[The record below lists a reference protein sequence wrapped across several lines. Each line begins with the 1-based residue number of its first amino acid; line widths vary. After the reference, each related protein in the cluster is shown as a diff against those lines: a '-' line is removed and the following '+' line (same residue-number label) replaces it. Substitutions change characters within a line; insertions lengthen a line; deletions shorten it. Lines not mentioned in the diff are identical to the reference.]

1 MRVEATPT
9 PSAVPGPLSRR
20 TVLAGA
26 AALAGTTATLA
37 ATSASA
43 HATAAPP
50 AVTASSGASGA
61 SGGSAA
67 ETAASGAAGRRARA
81 TVFRD
86 VRPFGSARATDLV
99 VVDGR
104 VSDGPAPRGA
114 KVVEGGGRIVL
125 PSLVDA
131 HIHPDKT
138 TWGGSWVSRRP
149 ASGIADYVAQDVE
162 LFHAQRRPVAERA
175 YGLMTHAVTRGT
187 RAMRAHADVAP
198 AYGLAGVEGVAEARE
213 RLRHA
218 LDVQIVAFPQHGVI
232 RTPGT
237 AGLLEE
243 AAREGT
249 IDMIGGIDPIG
260 FDQALDAQL
269 DLVFGIADRHGVG
282 VDIHLH
288 DRGEKGMKAMRGIID
303 RTRALSLAGRVTV
316 SHVFCLPELSDREL
330 GSIAADL
337 GAQDI
342 ALTTVAPSDSLVLP
356 IARLRE
362 HGVRVGLGSDGVRDS
377 WSPFGNADML
387 HRAQLLGWVRDVRLD
402 EELADCYRVAAHGGA
417 DVMGLAHADLAPGAP
432 ADFVLVRGEC
442 LPQVVVDMPQRDMVV
457 HGGVVVARDG
467 EFLA

>member
-1 MRVEATPT
+1 MQ
-9 PSAVPGPLSRR
+9 PSPSSSGALSRR
-20 TVLAGA
+20 TMPAGA
-26 AALAGTTATLA
+26 AALAGTTATAA
-37 ATSASA
+37 ATAVPAQAAIPAAGSGSLAGTASA
-43 HATAAPP
+43 A
-50 AVTASSGASGA
+50 G
-61 SGGSAA
+61 
-67 ETAASGAAGRRARA
+67 SGAAARRRAR
-81 TVFRD
+81 TVVFRD
-86 VRPFGSARATDLV
+86 VRPFGAAKATDLV
-99 VVDGR
+99 VVDGLI
-104 VSDGPAPRGA
+104 SDGPAPRGA
-114 KVVEGGGRIVL
+114 EVVDGDGRIAL

-162 LFHAQRRPVAERA
+162 LFRSRRRSVGERA
-175 YGLMTHAVTRGT
+175 YGLMSHAVSRGT

-237 AGLLEE
+237 AELLEK
-243 AAREGT
+243 AAREGL

-260 FDQALDAQL
+260 FDQALDEQL
-269 DLVFGIADRHGVG
+269 DVVFGIADRHGVG

-288 DRGEKGMKAMRGIID
+288 DRGEKGMRAIRGIVD
-303 RTRALSLAGRVTV
+303 RTRALSLAGKVTV
-316 SHVFCLPELSDREL
+316 SHAFCLPGLTDREL
-330 GSIAADL
+330 GAIATDL
-337 GAQDI
+337 GDQDI

-377 WSPFGNADML
+377 WSPFGNADMM
-387 HRAQLLGWVRDVRLD
+387 HRAHILGWVRDVRLD
-402 EELADCYRVAAHGGA
+402 EELTDCYEVATHGGS
-417 DVMGLAHADLAPGAP
+417 DVMGLARADFAAGAP

-442 LPQVVVDMPQRDMVV
+442 LAQVVVDMPRRDLVV

-467 EFLA
+467 EFLG

>member
-1 MRVEATPT
+1 MQ
-9 PSAVPGPLSRR
+9 PSSSSSGALSRR
-20 TVLAGA
+20 TMLAGA
-26 AALAGTTATLA
+26 AALAGTTAAMAAT
-37 ATSASA
+37 ATSA
-43 HATAAPP
+43 HA
-50 AVTASSGASGA
+50 
-61 SGGSAA
+61 SAA
-67 ETAASGAAGRRARA
+67 AHSDRHSKAV
-81 TVFRD
+81 VFRN
-86 VRPFGSARATDLV
+86 VRPFGAAKATDLV

-104 VSDGPAPRGA
+104 IVNSPAPRGA
-114 KVVEGGGRIVL
+114 KVAEGGGRIAL

-149 ASGIADYVAQDVE
+149 ASSIADYVAQDVE
-162 LFHAQRRPVAERA
+162 LFKAQRRPVAERA
-175 YGLMTHAVTRGT
+175 YGLMSHAVARGT

-198 AYGLAGVEGVAEARE
+198 AYGLAGVEGVAEARR

-237 AGLLEE
+237 AALLER

-288 DRGEKGMKAMRGIID
+288 DRGEKGIKAMRGIID
-303 RTRALSLAGRVTV
+303 RTRALSLAGKVTV
-316 SHVFCLPELSDREL
+316 SHVFCLPGLSDSEL
-330 GSIAADL
+330 GSLAADL

-387 HRAQLLGWVRDVRLD
+387 HRAQLLGWVTDVRLD
-402 EELADCYRVAAHGGA
+402 EELSDCYRVAAHGGA
-417 DVMGLAHADLAPGAP
+417 DVMGLAHADLTPGAP

-457 HGGVVVARDG
+457 HGGAVVARNG
-467 EFLA
+467 EFVA

>member
-1 MRVEATPT
+1 MQ
-9 PSAVPGPLSRR
+9 PSSPSPALSRR
-20 TVLAGA
+20 TMLAGA
-26 AALAGTTATLA
+26 AALAGTTATAGA
-37 ATSASA
+37 AAP
-43 HATAAPP
+43 ATAAPVE
-50 AVTASSGASGA
+50 AVAATGA
-61 SGGSAA
+61 
-67 ETAASGAAGRRARA
+67 AAGRQRDR
-81 TVFRD
+81 TVVFRN
-86 VRPFGSARATDLV
+86 VRVFGAAKPTDLV

-104 VSDGPAPRGA
+104 VSDRPAPHGA
-114 KVVEGGGRIVL
+114 KVVDGGGRIAL

-162 LFHAQRRPVAERA
+162 LFRSQRRPVAERA
-175 YGLMTHAVTRGT
+175 YGLMSHAVARGT

-198 AYGLAGVEGVAEARE
+198 AYGLAGVQGVADARA

-237 AGLLEE
+237 AKLLED
-243 AAREGT
+243 AAREGLV
-249 IDMIGGIDPIG
+249 DMIGGIDPIG
-260 FDQALDAQL
+260 FDQALDEQL

-288 DRGEKGMKAMRGIID
+288 DRGEKGIKAMRGIID
-303 RTRALSLAGRVTV
+303 RTRALSLSGKVTV
-316 SHVFCLPELSDREL
+316 SHVFCLPALSDRDL
-330 GSIAADL
+330 GAIAADL

-377 WSPFGNADML
+377 WSPFGNADMM
-387 HRAQLLGWVRDVRLD
+387 HRAHLLGWVTDVRLD
-402 EELADCYRVAAHGGA
+402 DELTDCYGVAANGGA
-417 DVMGLAHADLAPGAP
+417 DVMGLPHADLRPGAP

-442 LPQVVVDMPQRDMVV
+442 LPQVVVDMPRRDLVV

>member
-1 MRVEATPT
+1 MRVEGTPPFSST
-9 PSAVPGPLSRR
+9 PAALSRR
-20 TVLAGA
+20 TMLAGA
-26 AALAGTTATLA
+26 AALAGTTAAMA
-37 ATSASA
+37 APSSSA
-43 HATAAPP
+43 HAATPSHSEAA
-50 AVTASSGASGA
+50 V
-61 SGGSAA
+61 
-67 ETAASGAAGRRARA
+67 SGAAGRHAKA
-81 TVFRD
+81 VVFRN
-86 VRPFGSARATDLV
+86 VRPFGAAKATDLV

-104 VSDGPAPRGA
+104 IANGPAPRGA
-114 KVVEGGGRIVL
+114 KVVEGGGRIAL

-162 LFHAQRRPVAERA
+162 LFKAQRRPVAERA
-175 YGLMTHAVTRGT
+175 YGLMSHAVTRGT

-213 RLRHA
+213 RLRHS

-237 AGLLEE
+237 AALLER

-269 DLVFGIADRHGVG
+269 DVVFGIADRHGVG

-288 DRGEKGMKAMRGIID
+288 DQGEKGLKAMRGIID
-303 RTRALSLAGRVTV
+303 RTRALSLAGKVTV
-316 SHVFCLPELSDREL
+316 SHVFCLPGLSDREL
-330 GSIAADL
+330 GSLATDL

-402 EELADCYRVAAHGGA
+402 EELEDCYRVAAHGGA
-417 DVMGLAHADLAPGAP
+417 DVMGLAHADLTPGAP

-457 HGGVVVARDG
+457 HGGAVVARNG

>member
-1 MRVEATPT
+1 MQSSSSPQSSSPA
-9 PSAVPGPLSRR
+9 SPGALSRR
-20 TVLAGA
+20 TMLAGA
-26 AALAGTTATLA
+26 AALAG
-37 ATSASA
+37 AS
-43 HATAAPP
+43 ATAAAAAGP
-50 AVTASSGASGA
+50 AAAAAPVAAEAAASRASGHK
-61 SGGSAA
+61 
-67 ETAASGAAGRRARA
+67 ARA
-81 TVFRD
+81 VVFRD
-86 VRPFGSARATDLV
+86 VRPFGAARARDLV

-104 VSDGPAPRGA
+104 VSDRPAPHGA
-114 KVVEGGGRIVL
+114 KVVDGGGRIAL

-149 ASGIADYVAQDVE
+149 ASAIADYVAQDVE
-162 LFHAQRRPVAERA
+162 LFRSQRRPVAERA
-175 YGLMTHAVTRGT
+175 YGLMSHAVSRGT
-187 RAMRAHADVAP
+187 RGMRAHADVAP
-198 AYGLAGVEGVAEARE
+198 AYGLAGVEGVAAARE

-237 AGLLEE
+237 AALLEK
-243 AAREGT
+243 AAREGL

-260 FDQALDAQL
+260 FDNALDDQL
-269 DLVFGIADRHGVG
+269 DVVFGIADRHGVG

-288 DRGEKGMKAMRGIID
+288 DRGEKGMKAMRGIVE
-303 RTRALSLAGRVTV
+303 RTRALSLAGKVTV
-316 SHVFCLPELSDREL
+316 SHVFCLPGLTDPEL

-337 GAQDI
+337 GDQDI

-377 WSPFGNADML
+377 WSPFGNADMM
-387 HRAQLLGWVRDVRLD
+387 HRAHILGWVTDVRLD
-402 EELADCYRVAAHGGA
+402 DELRDCYDVAAHGGA
-417 DVMGLAHADLAPGAP
+417 DVMGLAHADFTAGAP

-442 LPQVVVDMPQRDMVV
+442 LPQVVVDMPRRDMVV

>member
-1 MRVEATPT
+1 MQ
-9 PSAVPGPLSRR
+9 PSAPAPAPALSRR
-20 TVLAGA
+20 TMLAGA
-26 AALAGTTATLA
+26 AVLAGTTAAGAVA
-37 ATSASA
+37 AAP
-43 HATAAPP
+43 ATAASPNAHARGK
-50 AVTASSGASGA
+50 AV
-61 SGGSAA
+61 
-67 ETAASGAAGRRARA
+67 
-81 TVFRD
+81 VFRD
-86 VRPFGSARATDLV
+86 VRPFGAAKPTDLV
-99 VVDGR
+99 VVDGL
-104 VSDGPAPRGA
+104 VSDGPAPHGA
-114 KVVEGGGRIVL
+114 KVVDGGGRIAL

-162 LFHAQRRPVAERA
+162 LYRSQRRPVAERA
-175 YGLMTHAVTRGT
+175 YGLMSHAVARGT

-198 AYGLAGVEGVAEARE
+198 AYGLAGVEGVAEART

-237 AGLLEE
+237 AELLEE
-243 AAREGT
+243 AARAGVV
-249 IDMIGGIDPIG
+249 DMIGGIDPIG
-260 FDQALDAQL
+260 FDQALDEQL
-269 DLVFGIADRHGVG
+269 DLVFGIADRHGIG

-288 DRGEKGMKAMRGIID
+288 DRGEKGIRAMRGIID

-316 SHVFCLPELSDREL
+316 SHVFCLPALSDSEL
-330 GSIAADL
+330 GAVAADL

-387 HRAQLLGWVRDVRLD
+387 HRAHLLGWVTDVRLD
-402 EELADCYRVAAHGGA
+402 EELAACHDVAAAGGA
-417 DVMGLAHADLAPGAP
+417 DVMGLPHADLRPGSP
-432 ADFVLVRGEC
+432 ADFVLVQGEC
-442 LPQVVVDMPQRDMVV
+442 LPQVVVDTPRRDLVV
-457 HGGVVVARDG
+457 HGGAVVARDG
-467 EFLA
+467 EFLD

>member
-1 MRVEATPT
+1 MQSSS
-9 PSAVPGPLSRR
+9 PSPGASSPLSRR
-20 TVLAGA
+20 TMLAGA
-26 AALAGTTATLA
+26 AAFAGATATSGVA
-37 ATSASA
+37 AV
-43 HATAAPP
+43 P
-50 AVTASSGASGA
+50 AEA
-61 SGGSAA
+61 
-67 ETAASGAAGRRARA
+67 AASGRPGPRGKAV
-81 TVFRD
+81 VFRD
-86 VRPFGSARATDLV
+86 VRVFGAAKATDLV

-104 VSDGPAPRGA
+104 VAGGPAPRGA
-114 KVVEGGGRIVL
+114 KVVDGGGRIAL

-162 LFHAQRRPVAERA
+162 LFRAQRRPVAQRA
-175 YGLMTHAVTRGT
+175 YGLMAHAVSRGT

-218 LDVQIVAFPQHGVI
+218 LDVQIVAFPQHGVV

-237 AGLLEE
+237 AELLEE
-243 AAREGT
+243 AARSGA
-249 IDMIGGIDPIG
+249 IDMIGGIDPAG
-260 FDQALDAQL
+260 FDDALDEQL
-269 DLVFGIADRHGVG
+269 DLVFGIAERHGVG

-288 DRGEKGMKAMRGIID
+288 DRGEKGLSALRGIVE

-316 SHVFCLPELSDREL
+316 SHVFCLPGLTDREL
-330 GSIAADL
+330 GTLAADL
-337 GAQDI
+337 GEQDI

-387 HRAQLLGWVRDVRLD
+387 HRAQLLGWVTDVRLD
-402 EELADCYRVAAHGGA
+402 EELAECYRVAAHGGA

-432 ADFVLVRGEC
+432 ADFVLVAGEC
-442 LPQVVVDMPQRDMVV
+442 LPQVVVDMPRRDMVV

-467 EFLA
+467 EFLD

>member
-1 MRVEATPT
+1 MQPSSPT
-9 PSAVPGPLSRR
+9 PSTPSRR
-20 TVLAGA
+20 TMLAGA
-26 AALAGTTATLA
+26 AALASTTATWAVATPAAAATVTAGTTA
-37 ATSASA
+37 S
-43 HATAAPP
+43 
-50 AVTASSGASGA
+50 
-61 SGGSAA
+61 
-67 ETAASGAAGRRARA
+67 TAASGAKGRRDKAV
-81 TVFRD
+81 VFRD
-86 VRPFGSARATDLV
+86 VRPFGTAKPTDLV

-104 VSDGPAPRGA
+104 VFDGPAPRGA
-114 KVVEGGGRIVL
+114 KVVDGGGRIAL

-138 TWGGSWVSRRP
+138 TWGGSWVSRKP

-162 LFHAQRRPVAERA
+162 LFRSQRRPVEERA
-175 YGLMTHAVTRGT
+175 YGLMAHAVARGT

-198 AYGLAGVEGVAEARE
+198 AYGLAGVEGVAEARQ

-218 LDVQIVAFPQHGVI
+218 LDVQIVAFPQHGVV

-237 AGLLEE
+237 AELLEE
-243 AAREGT
+243 AARTGV

-260 FDQALDAQL
+260 FDNALDEQL

-288 DRGEKGMKAMRGIID
+288 DRGEKGIKAMLGIID
-303 RTRALSLAGRVTV
+303 RTRALSLAGKVTV
-316 SHVFCLPELSDREL
+316 SHVFCLPGLTDGEL
-330 GSIAADL
+330 GALAADL
-337 GAQDI
+337 GEQDI

-356 IARLRE
+356 VARLRE

-387 HRAQLLGWVRDVRLD
+387 HRAHLLGWVTDVRLD
-402 EELADCYRVAAHGGA
+402 EELANCYRVAAHGGA
-417 DVMGLAHADLAPGAP
+417 DVMGLAHADLEPGAP

-442 LPQVVVDMPQRDMVV
+442 LPQVVVDMPRRDMVV

-467 EFLA
+467 EFLD

>member
-1 MRVEATPT
+1 MQPPST
-9 PSAVPGPLSRR
+9 PSALSRR

-26 AALAGTTATLA
+26 AALAGATATAAATTGTAQAAAAPAATGA
-37 ATSASA
+37 ATS
-43 HATAAPP
+43 PR
-50 AVTASSGASGA
+50 
-61 SGGSAA
+61 
-67 ETAASGAAGRRARA
+67 AGRRDR
-81 TVFRD
+81 TVVFRD
-86 VRPFGSARATDLV
+86 VRPFGAAKPTDLV

-104 VSDGPAPRGA
+104 ISDGPAPHGA
-114 KVVEGGGRIVL
+114 KVVDGGGRIAL

-149 ASGIADYVAQDVE
+149 ASAIADYVAQDVE
-162 LFHAQRRPVAERA
+162 LFRAQRRPVAERA
-175 YGLMTHAVTRGT
+175 YGLMSHAVSRGT
-187 RAMRAHADVAP
+187 RGMRAHADVAP
-198 AYGLAGVEGVAEARE
+198 AYGLAGVEGLAEARE

-237 AGLLEE
+237 AALLEK
-243 AAREGT
+243 AAREGLV
-249 IDMIGGIDPIG
+249 DMIGGIDPIG
-260 FDQALDAQL
+260 FDQALDEQL
-269 DLVFGIADRHGVG
+269 DVVFGIADRHGVG

-288 DRGEKGMKAMRGIID
+288 DRGEKGMRAMRGIVE
-303 RTRALSLAGRVTV
+303 RTRALSLAGKVTV
-316 SHVFCLPELSDREL
+316 SHVFCLPGLTDREL
-330 GSIAADL
+330 GSIATDL
-337 GAQDI
+337 GEQDI

-377 WSPFGNADML
+377 WSPFGDADMM
-387 HRAQLLGWVRDVRLD
+387 HRAHILGWVTDVRLD
-402 EELADCYRVAAHGGA
+402 DELSECYRVATHGGA
-417 DVMGLAHADLAPGAP
+417 DVMGLAHADFRAGAP

-442 LPQVVVDMPQRDMVV
+442 LPQVVVDMPRRDMVV

>member
-1 MRVEATPT
+1 MQPT
-9 PSAVPGPLSRR
+9 SPSPSALSRR
-20 TVLAGA
+20 TMLAGA
-26 AALAGTTATLA
+26 AALAGATATAGA
-37 ATSASA
+37 AAA
-43 HATAAPP
+43 PATAAAP
-50 AVTASSGASGA
+50 
-61 SGGSAA
+61 
-67 ETAASGAAGRRARA
+67 TAANRADRRSKAV
-81 TVFRD
+81 VFRD
-86 VRPFGSARATDLV
+86 VRVFGAAKATDLV

-104 VSDGPAPRGA
+104 IASGPAPRGA
-114 KVVEGGGRIVL
+114 KVVDGGGRIVL

-162 LFHAQRRPVAERA
+162 LFRSQRRPVAKRA

-218 LDVQIVAFPQHGVI
+218 LDVQIVAFPQHGVV

-237 AGLLEE
+237 AELLEE
-243 AAREGT
+243 AARSGA

-260 FDQALDAQL
+260 FDDALDEQL
-269 DLVFGIADRHGVG
+269 DLVFGIAERHGIG

-288 DRGEKGMKAMRGIID
+288 DRGDKGMRAMRGIVE
-303 RTRALSLAGRVTV
+303 RTRALSLAGKVTV
-316 SHVFCLPELSDREL
+316 SHVFCLPGLTDKEL

-337 GAQDI
+337 GEQDI

-387 HRAQLLGWVRDVRLD
+387 HRAHLLGWVTDVRLD
-402 EELADCYRVAAHGGA
+402 EELANCYRVAAHGGA

-432 ADFVLVRGEC
+432 ADFVLVAGEC
-442 LPQVVVDMPQRDMVV
+442 LPQVVVDMPRRDMVV

-467 EFLA
+467 EFLD

>member
-1 MRVEATPT
+1 MRVDATT
-9 PSAVPGPLSRR
+9 PPSSTLSRR
-20 TVLAGA
+20 SVLAGA
-26 AALAGTTATLA
+26 AALAGTTAT
-37 ATSASA
+37 
-43 HATAAPP
+43 TAAMAAP
-50 AVTASSGASGA
+50 AQAAAAAGPGSGAS
-61 SGGSAA
+61 
-67 ETAASGAAGRRARA
+67 AASSAEPAASAGSGRPGRAV
-81 TVFRD
+81 VFRD
-86 VRPFGSARATDLV
+86 VRLFGAARATDLV

-104 VSDGPAPRGA
+104 VSGGPAPRGA
-114 KVVEGGGRIVL
+114 RVVDGGGRIAL

-162 LFHAQRRPVAERA
+162 LFRSQRRPVAERA
-175 YGLMTHAVTRGT
+175 YGLMSHAVSRGT

-237 AGLLEE
+237 TALLEK
-243 AAREGT
+243 AAREGL
-249 IDMIGGIDPIG
+249 IDMIGGIDPAG
-260 FDQALDAQL
+260 FDGALDEQL
-269 DLVFGIADRHGVG
+269 DTVFGIADRHGVG

-288 DRGEKGMKAMRGIID
+288 DRGEKGMAAMRGIVG
-303 RTRALSLAGRVTV
+303 RTRALSLAGKVTV
-316 SHVFCLPELSDREL
+316 SHVFCLPGLTDREL
-330 GSIAADL
+330 GSVAADL
-337 GAQDI
+337 GDQDI

-362 HGVRVGLGSDGVRDS
+362 HGVRVGLGSDGIRDS
-377 WSPFGNADML
+377 WSPFGNADMM
-387 HRAQLLGWVRDVRLD
+387 HRAHILGWVTDVRLD
-402 EELADCYRVAAHGGA
+402 EELTDCYGVAAHGGA
-417 DVMGLAHADLAPGAP
+417 DVMGLAHADFTAGAP

-442 LPQVVVDMPQRDMVV
+442 LPQVVVDMPRRDMVV

-467 EFLA
+467 EFTG

>member
-1 MRVEATPT
+1 MQ
-9 PSAVPGPLSRR
+9 PSSSSPGALSRR
-20 TVLAGA
+20 TMLAGA
-26 AALAGTTATLA
+26 AALAGTTATAA
-37 ATSASA
+37 ATTTSAQA
-43 HATAAPP
+43 AAPSRSE
-50 AVTASSGASGA
+50 A
-61 SGGSAA
+61 
-67 ETAASGAAGRRARA
+67 AASGAAGRRARA
-81 TVFRD
+81 VVFQNI
-86 VRPFGSARATDLV
+86 RPFGAAEPTDLV

-104 VSDGPAPRGA
+104 IANGPAPRGA
-114 KVVEGGGRIVL
+114 KVVEGGGRIAL

-162 LFHAQRRPVAERA
+162 LFRAQRRPVAERA

-198 AYGLAGVEGVAEARE
+198 AYGLAGVEGLAEARE

-237 AGLLEE
+237 ASLLER

-249 IDMIGGIDPIG
+249 VDMIGGIDPIG

-288 DRGEKGMKAMRGIID
+288 DRGEKGIQAMRGIID
-303 RTRALSLAGRVTV
+303 RTRALSLAGKVTV
-316 SHVFCLPELSDREL
+316 SHVFCLPGLSDREL
-330 GSIAADL
+330 GALAADL

-387 HRAQLLGWVRDVRLD
+387 HRAQLLGWVTDVRLD
-402 EELADCYRVAAHGGA
+402 EELTDCYRVAAHGGA
-417 DVMGLAHADLAPGAP
+417 DVMGLAHADLTPGTP

-457 HGGVVVARDG
+457 HGGAVVARDG
-467 EFLA
+467 EFLD

>member
-1 MRVEATPT
+1 MQPASSSS
-9 PSAVPGPLSRR
+9 PSPAALSRR
-20 TVLAGA
+20 TMLAGA
-26 AALAGTTATLA
+26 AALAGTTAAMAAT
-37 ATSASA
+37 ATSAQAATTA
-43 HATAAPP
+43 HAEAA
-50 AVTASSGASGA
+50 V
-61 SGGSAA
+61 
-67 ETAASGAAGRRARA
+67 SGAAGRRAKA
-81 TVFRD
+81 VVFRN
-86 VRPFGSARATDLV
+86 VRPFGAAKPTDLV

-104 VSDGPAPRGA
+104 IANGPAPRGA
-114 KVVEGGGRIVL
+114 KVVEGGGRIAL

-138 TWGGSWVSRRP
+138 TWGGPWVSRRP
-149 ASGIADYVAQDVE
+149 ASSIADYVAQDVE
-162 LFHAQRRPVAERA
+162 LFRAQRRPVAERA
-175 YGLMTHAVTRGT
+175 YGLMSHAVTRGT

-198 AYGLAGVEGVAEARE
+198 AYGLAGVEGLADARE

-237 AGLLEE
+237 VALLER

-260 FDQALDAQL
+260 FDQALDEQL
-269 DLVFGIADRHGVG
+269 DAVFGIADRHGVG

-288 DRGEKGMKAMRGIID
+288 DRGEKGLKAMRGIID
-303 RTRALSLAGRVTV
+303 RTRALSLAGQVTV
-316 SHVFCLPELSDREL
+316 SHVFCLPGLPDREL
-330 GSIAADL
+330 GSLAADL

-362 HGVRVGLGSDGVRDS
+362 YGVRVGLGSDGVRDS

-402 EELADCYRVAAHGGA
+402 EELEDCYRVAAHGGA
-417 DVMGLAHADLAPGAP
+417 DVMGLAHADLTPGAP
-432 ADFVLVRGEC
+432 ADFVLVRAEC

-457 HGGVVVARDG
+457 HGGAVVARNG

>member
-1 MRVEATPT
+1 MQ
-9 PSAVPGPLSRR
+9 PSSSSSGALSRR
-20 TVLAGA
+20 TMLAGA
-26 AALAGTTATLA
+26 AALAGTTAAMAAT
-37 ATSASA
+37 ATSA
-43 HATAAPP
+43 HA
-50 AVTASSGASGA
+50 
-61 SGGSAA
+61 SAA
-67 ETAASGAAGRRARA
+67 AHPDRHAKAV
-81 TVFRD
+81 VFRN
-86 VRPFGSARATDLV
+86 VRPFGAAKPTDLV

-104 VSDGPAPRGA
+104 IASGPAPRGA
-114 KVVEGGGRIVL
+114 KVVEGGGRIAL

-149 ASGIADYVAQDVE
+149 ASSIADYVAQDVE
-162 LFHAQRRPVAERA
+162 LFKAQRRPVAERA
-175 YGLMTHAVTRGT
+175 YGLMSHAVARGT

-198 AYGLAGVEGVAEARE
+198 AYGLAGVEGVAEARR

-237 AGLLEE
+237 AALLER

-288 DRGEKGMKAMRGIID
+288 DRGEKGIKAMRGIID
-303 RTRALSLAGRVTV
+303 RTRALSLAGKVTV
-316 SHVFCLPELSDREL
+316 SHVFCLPGLSDREL
-330 GSIAADL
+330 GSLAADL

-387 HRAQLLGWVRDVRLD
+387 HRAQLLGWVTDVRLD
-402 EELADCYRVAAHGGA
+402 EELSDCYRVAAHGGA
-417 DVMGLAHADLAPGAP
+417 DVMGLAHADLTPGAP

-457 HGGVVVARDG
+457 HGGAVVARNG
-467 EFLA
+467 EFVA

>member
-1 MRVEATPT
+1 MRVEATP
-9 PSAVPGPLSRR
+9 PSSPSSAGALSRR

-26 AALAGTTATLA
+26 AALAGTTA
-37 ATSASA
+37 
-43 HATAAPP
+43 ATAATAGAAHAAGTGSGP
-50 AVTASSGASGA
+50 TASA
-61 SGGSAA
+61 
-67 ETAASGAAGRRARA
+67 AAGGADRRAR
-81 TVFRD
+81 TVVFRN
-86 VRPFGSARATDLV
+86 VRVLGAARATDLV

-104 VSDGPAPRGA
+104 ISDGPAPHGA
-114 KVVEGGGRIVL
+114 KVVDGGGRIAL

-131 HIHPDKT
+131 HIHPEKT

-149 ASGIADYVAQDVE
+149 ANSIADYVAQDVE
-162 LFHAQRRPVAERA
+162 LFRSQRRPVVERA
-175 YGLMTHAVTRGT
+175 YGLMSHAVTRGT

-198 AYGLAGVEGVAEARE
+198 AYGLAGVEGLAEARE

-237 AGLLEE
+237 AALLER
-243 AAREGT
+243 AARAGLV
-249 IDMIGGIDPIG
+249 DMIGGIDPIG
-260 FDQALDAQL
+260 FDQALDEQL
-269 DLVFGIADRHGVG
+269 DTVFGIADRHGVG

-288 DRGEKGMKAMRGIID
+288 DRGEKGVKAMRGIID
-303 RTRALSLAGRVTV
+303 RTRALSLAGKVTV
-316 SHVFCLPELSDREL
+316 SHVFCLPGLTDREL
-330 GSIAADL
+330 GSLATDL

-377 WSPFGNADML
+377 WSPFGNADMM
-387 HRAQLLGWVRDVRLD
+387 HRAHILGWVTDVRLD
-402 EELADCYRVAAHGGA
+402 DELAECYRVAAHGGA

-442 LPQVVVDMPQRDMVV
+442 LPQVVVDMPRRDMVV

-467 EFLA
+467 EFLD

>member
-1 MRVEATPT
+1 MQ
-9 PSAVPGPLSRR
+9 PSSPSPALSRR
-20 TVLAGA
+20 TMLAGA
-26 AALAGTTATLA
+26 AALAGTTATAGA
-37 ATSASA
+37 AAP
-43 HATAAPP
+43 ATAAPVE
-50 AVTASSGASGA
+50 AVAATGA
-61 SGGSAA
+61 
-67 ETAASGAAGRRARA
+67 AAGRQRDR
-81 TVFRD
+81 TVVFRN
-86 VRPFGSARATDLV
+86 VRVFGAAKPTDLV

-104 VSDGPAPRGA
+104 VSDRPAPHGA
-114 KVVEGGGRIVL
+114 KVVDGGGRIAL

-149 ASGIADYVAQDVE
+149 ASGIADYVAQDLE
-162 LFHAQRRPVAERA
+162 LFRSQRRPVAERA
-175 YGLMTHAVTRGT
+175 YGLMSHAVARGT

-198 AYGLAGVEGVAEARE
+198 AYGLAGVQGVADARA

-237 AGLLEE
+237 AKLLED
-243 AAREGT
+243 AAREGLV
-249 IDMIGGIDPIG
+249 DMIGGIDPIG
-260 FDQALDAQL
+260 FDQALDEQL

-288 DRGEKGMKAMRGIID
+288 DRGEKGIKAMRGIID
-303 RTRALSLAGRVTV
+303 RTRALSLSGKVTV
-316 SHVFCLPELSDREL
+316 SHVFCLPALSDRDL
-330 GSIAADL
+330 GAIAADL

-377 WSPFGNADML
+377 WSPFGNADMM
-387 HRAQLLGWVRDVRLD
+387 HRAHLLGWVTDVRLD
-402 EELADCYRVAAHGGA
+402 DELTDCYGVAANGGA
-417 DVMGLAHADLAPGAP
+417 DVMGLPHADLRPGAP

-442 LPQVVVDMPQRDMVV
+442 LPQVVVDMPRRDLVV